1 MRTSGIGGQ
10 AVMEGIMMKNGDAYA
25 VAVRKEDKTIELL
38 QDEYKLFTSQNKL
51 LALPFVRGVFNF
63 IDSMYLG
70 IKTLTWSASFFEEE
84 EEEKEEKPGFVERH
98 MTKETAEKLLM
109 SFTVMLSLCFSIGIF
124 ILLPTFVA
132 GLIYKFAP
140 YQFTTALVE
149 GILRIV
155 LFVVYVMLISR
166 MEEIRRV
173 FMYHGAEHK
182 CINCIET
189 GKELN
194 VDNVMSSSK
203 EHKRCGTSFMLFVM
217 IISIVLFMFVHTDTL
232 WMRLL
237 SRLLLIP
244 VVAGISYE
252 ILRIC
257 GCSDNR
263 FVNLIAKPGLALQK
277 LTTME
282 PTPDMVEVAI
292 QAVEAVFDWKSW
304 QEKNPLDPEDACCCK
319 DGDA

>member
-1 MRTSGIGGQ
+1 
-10 AVMEGIMMKNGDAYA
+10 MEGIMMKNGDAYA
-25 VAVRKEDKTIELL
+25 VAVRKEDQSIELL
-38 QDEYKLFTSQNKL
+38 KDEYKLFTSQNKIL
-51 LALPFVRGVFNF
+51 SLPFIRGVFNF
-63 IDSMYLG
+63 VDSMYLG
-70 IKTLTWSASFFEEE
+70 IKTLTWSASFFEDEE
-84 EEEKEEKPGFVERH
+84 EAQAEKKPGWIEKNLK
-98 MTKETAEKLLM
+98 KETAEKVLM
-109 SFTVMLSLCFSIGIF
+109 TFTVMLSLFFSIGIF

-132 GLIYKFAP
+132 GLIYKIAP
-140 YQFTTALVE
+140 YQFTIALAE

-155 LFVVYVMLISR
+155 LFVVYVWLISK

-194 VDNVMSSSK
+194 VENVLSSSK

-217 IISIVLFMFVHTDTL
+217 MISIVLFMFIHTETL

-252 ILRIC
+252 ILRLC
-257 GCSDNR
+257 GCTDNKL
-263 FVNLIAKPGLALQK
+263 VNMIAKPGLALQK
-277 LTTME
+277 LTTKE
-282 PTPDMVEVAI
+282 PTADMVEVAI
-292 QAVEAVFDWKSW
+292 QAVEAVFDWKKW
-304 QEKNPLDPEDACCCK
+304 QEENPLEEDCQNCSIQNGEA
-319 DGDA
+319 